1 MRFDIICI
9 AFARLIFMD
18 LNPCRKRLGVSQGSF
33 GRRLVISWE
42 AFGVVWGP
50 LGAVLG
56 GLGRS
61 WGLLGALGGVLGP
74 SWGSLWKLLGVS
86 GGLLGPS

>member
-33 GRRLVISWE
+33 GRRLGSSWE
-42 AFGVVWGP
+42 GFGVVWAP
-50 LGAVLG
+50 LGDVLDG
-56 GLGRS
+56 HGRS
-61 WGLLGALGGVLGP
+61 GGLLGALRDVLGP
-74 SWGSLWKLLGVS
+74 SRRRRGAGEGR
-86 GGLLGPS
+86 GGR

>member
-18 LNPCRKRLGVSQGSF
+18 LNPCKKRLGVSQGSF
-33 GRRLVISWE
+33 GRRLETSWE
-42 AFGVVWGP
+42 AFGVVWEL
-50 LGAVLG
+50 LGFLG

-74 SWGSLWKLLGVS
+74 SWDSFWKLLGVS
-86 GGLLGPS
+86 GGLLGLS